1 MRPMMV
7 TRAIDPA
14 VPTHACVPGARKAAA
29 AAMTAPMATI
39 TAHTRQKVSL
49 RRMRRRSTMRSA
61 SSDMLGSLPRD
72 DLVLLGLLGLLGF
85 LGFLGRSPRGAPERG
100 AKNIAE
106 RCPRIRR
113 AVLGNRLLLLRH
125 LERLDRDL
133 HLAGAAVELDDAGVD
148 FLPDSETLRPLLA
161 AVARQL
167 RALDER
173 GEVGADDLHVD
184 AAFLHLGHLAGHD
197 RAFFELAGALRGIA
211 RELLDAERDALLLDV
226 DVEHLGSD
234 RVALL
239 VLLDH
244 LLARPLPVEVGE
256 VDHAV
261 DIAVEAEEQPELGL
275 VLDLAIEHG
284 AGGIFL

>member
-1 MRPMMV
+1 MRPVMV

-14 VPTHACVPGARKAAA
+14 VPPHACVPGARKAAA

-85 LGFLGRSPRGAPERG
+85 LGFLGLLGLLGFLGFLGRSPRGAPERG

-125 LERLDRDL
+125 FECLDRDL
-133 HLAGAAVELDDAGVD
+133 HLAGAAVEMVDPGAD
-148 FLPDSETLRPLLA
+148 FLPD
-161 AVARQL
+161 
-167 RALDER
+167 
-173 GEVGADDLHVD
+173 
-184 AAFLHLGHLAGHD
+184 
-197 RAFFELAGALRGIA
+197 
-211 RELLDAERDALLLDV
+211 REK
-226 DVEHLGSD
+226 
-234 RVALL
+234 
-239 VLLDH
+239 
-244 LLARPLPVEVGE
+244 LLAR
-256 VDHAV
+256 
-261 DIAVEAEEQPELGL
+261 IAAQC
-275 VLDLAIEHG
+275 
-284 AGGIFL
+284 